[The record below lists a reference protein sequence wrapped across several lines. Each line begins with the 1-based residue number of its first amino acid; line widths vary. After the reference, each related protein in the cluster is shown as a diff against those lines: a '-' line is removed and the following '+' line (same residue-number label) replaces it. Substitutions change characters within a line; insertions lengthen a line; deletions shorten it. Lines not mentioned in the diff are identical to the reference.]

1 MEVGRGAMDGAESAV
16 GQGWPFARP
25 AGAITLKMPQ
35 APEGLSSRKKT
46 FCFRFGSCKNV
57 GPRQG
62 RHVSRTTAHRSPGK
76 FSQLTYHS

>member
-35 APEGLSSRKKT
+35 APEGLSSRNKT
-46 FCFRFGSCKNV
+46 FGYFSGIMYHMGKV
-57 GPRQG
+57 ADAPPPRILGIQQQI
-62 RHVSRTTAHRSPGK
+62 R
-76 FSQLTYHS
+76 

>member
-35 APEGLSSRKKT
+35 APEGLSSRNKT
-46 FCFRFGSCKNV
+46 FGYFSGIMY
-57 GPRQG
+57 QL
-62 RHVSRTTAHRSPGK
+62 GK
-76 FSQLTYHS
+76 ELNGK